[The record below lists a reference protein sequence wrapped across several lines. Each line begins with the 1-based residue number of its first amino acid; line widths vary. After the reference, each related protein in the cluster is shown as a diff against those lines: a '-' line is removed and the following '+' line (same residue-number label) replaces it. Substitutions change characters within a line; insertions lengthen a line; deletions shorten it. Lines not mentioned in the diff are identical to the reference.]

1 MASIIQLLPDHVAN
15 QIAAGEVVQRPASVV
30 KELIE
35 NAVDAGASSISL
47 IVKDAGKTLMHV
59 IDNGRGMTT
68 TDARMCFERHAT
80 SKIKD
85 AADLFNLQ
93 TKGFRGEALASIAAI
108 AHVELKTKQATDE
121 LGTHIVLEG
130 SKVVTQDAAV
140 LPNGTSFLIKN
151 LFYNIPARRKFLK
164 SDTSEFR
171 HIMDEFIRIALA
183 HPEIDFTLIHNASEI
198 FKLPI
203 SSLRQRIVNIFGKT
217 INQKLV
223 PVAEDTEIVNIIGF
237 VTKPE
242 FAIKSKQEQ
251 FFFINDRYIRSP
263 YLHKAIMV
271 AYDGILKD
279 GALPSYFLFLK
290 VPPESIDI
298 NIHPTKTEVKFDDE
312 QSLFAILRSAVK
324 HSLGLFSVANNIDF
338 ERDPMMDIPVDVTK
352 RQAIKPLIDVDP
364 NFNPFKE
371 DAFSSIDDVPKFK
384 PLFPGSSTVTPVYN
398 PFETEPEIDY
408 PINKSKKKDKGISQ
422 ADLLDVPTNSRTKST
437 INNSWKSLYVGLND
451 SVATIESQNEK
462 IEIAEF
468 ESDEVTGKLFAAF
481 EVEQKLNVTYQ
492 IQKKYIVST
501 IKSGLIVIHQQR
513 AHQRVLYEQFL
524 QNITL
529 HKASSQQLLFPL
541 QLYYSISEMVLIA
554 DLKTALEN
562 IGFAFDQINR
572 DNVLITGIPVSI
584 TESEVSKVIELLLL
598 DFEDGFIS
606 DNSFSQADRMA
617 KSMAKSLATKS
628 GTVLT
633 ATEQESLVNALFAC
647 REPNTSPFNQPTIL
661 TIDTNELDKRFSL

>member
-35 NAVDAGASSISL
+35 NAVDAGATQISL
-47 IVKDAGKTLMHV
+47 VVKDAGKTLIHV
-59 IDNGRGMTT
+59 LDNGKGMST

-80 SKIKD
+80 SKIKE
-85 AADLFNLQ
+85 ATDLFNLQ

-108 AHVELKTKQATDE
+108 AHVELKTKQTNDE

-130 SKVVTQDAAV
+130 SKVISQDSAV
-140 LPNGTSFLIKN
+140 LPNGTSFLVKN

-183 HPEIDFTLIHNASEI
+183 HPEIDFTLIHNNSEI

-203 SSLRQRIVNIFGKT
+203 SNMRQRVVNIFGKS

-223 PVAEDTEIVNIIGF
+223 PVSEDTEIVSVTGF

-251 FFFINDRYIRSP
+251 FFFINDRYIRNP
-263 YLHKAIMV
+263 YLHKAVMI

-279 GALPSYFLFLK
+279 GALPSYFLFLN

-324 HSLGLFSVANNIDF
+324 HSLGLFSVSNDIDF
-338 ERDPMMDIPVDVTK
+338 ERDPMMDIPVDLTK
-352 RQAIKPLIDVDP
+352 RQAIKPLIEVDP

-371 DAFSSIDDVPKFK
+371 DVFSSFDDSPKYK
-384 PLFPGSSTVTPVYN
+384 PLFPGSTTVTPVYN
-398 PFETEPEIDY
+398 PFDIEPEGDMLLG
-408 PINKSKKKDKGISQ
+408 NKKNGTQSKKSSTSFSNTSLKSKSDS
-422 ADLLDVPTNSRTKST
+422 
-437 INNSWKSLYVGLND
+437 NSWESLYVGLND
-451 SVATIESQNEK
+451 AVT
-462 IEIAEF
+462 EIDSNVSNPVIVEF
-468 ESDEVTGKLFAAF
+468 ESDEVTGKLFTTTD
-481 EVEQKLNVTYQ
+481 VEQKSNLTYQ
-492 IQKKYIVST
+492 IQKKYILST
-501 IKSGLIVIHQQR
+501 IKSGLLVIHQQR

-524 QNITL
+524 QNITVN
-529 HKASSQQLLFPL
+529 KALSQQLLFPL
-541 QLYYSISEMVLIA
+541 QLYYSVPEMILILE
-554 DLKTALEN
+554 LKPALEN
-562 IGFAFDQINR
+562 IGFAFEQFNK
-572 DNVLITGIPVSI
+572 DNVVITGIPVNI

-598 DFEDGFIS
+598 DFQDGFVS
-606 DNSFSQADRMA
+606 DNSFSQADRIA
-617 KSMAKSLATKS
+617 KSMAKSLGTKS
-628 GTVLT
+628 GVVLT
-633 ATEQESLVNALFAC
+633 TTEQESLVNALFAC
-647 REPNTSPFNQPTIL
+647 KDPNTSPFNQPTII
-661 TIDTNELDKRFSL
+661 TIDTNELEKRFSL